1 MNTRCLNFDWLE
13 VYCLEPFSKPR
24 DAEYFASLGLC
35 VQRREY
41 GTPQY
46 REMFVIKENEFPMI
60 EVRRN
65 PYSLKKDGGV
75 FEAESCHIR
84 LSNRA
89 CYLESPIDFLRDFL
103 KKHGFRFQSFSR
115 VDICLDFLTLDDGS
129 SPGDFLQDYA
139 REKYFKHHLSVITP
153 RGVEVTGSDI
163 SGHGCDR
170 QFARFYNSWSWGSP
184 TSAISVK
191 MYDKTLELGEAHDK
205 FYIRDQWISAGL
217 TDTEDNQI
225 MCDIRDTR
233 FHLNMMKKRMLKEH
247 DKQKREAM
255 KMQIR
260 SLQELLRDL
269 LNKVKHVW
277 RLEFSIKSDIK
288 GFVRGDVHDTKKDG
302 TVTMYPLDFHTLESR
317 ERCLLLFH
325 SLAKKYFWF
334 KVPSLTRN
342 GQPQRK
348 DRCKDYWPITYN
360 GNDLYKPV
368 RLTAEKEPT
377 RMDKIISNKLRQII
391 ELAADRGG
399 YEPEFLRSV
408 ERLLQYFSYTYRLHE
423 LERSHNVLIL
433 ECSRKL
439 NVDFEKLN
447 NQGYALVDALEELRR
462 ECIYA
467 QASVEN
473 YSDKCEDF

>member
-1 MNTRCLNFDWLE
+1 MKQRCINFDWLE

-24 DAEYFASLGLC
+24 DADYFASLGFC

-46 REMFVIKENEFPMI
+46 REMFIIKENEFPMI
-60 EVRRN
+60 EIRRN

-75 FEAESCHIR
+75 FEPESCHLR

-89 CYLESPIDFLRDFL
+89 CYLEKPIDYLRSFLHE
-103 KKHGFRFQSFSR
+103 HGFTFQSFAR
-115 VDICLDFLTLDDGS
+115 VDICLDFLKLDDGS

-153 RGVEVTGSDI
+153 RGVEVVGSNI
-163 SGHGCDR
+163 SGHGRDR

-217 TDTEDNQI
+217 TTTEDNQL
-225 MCDIRDTR
+225 MCEIRDTR
-233 FHLNMMKKRMLKEH
+233 FHLNMTKKRMAKEH
-247 DKQKREAM
+247 DKQKRET
-255 KMQIR
+255 
-260 SLQELLRDL
+260 LRDL
-269 LNKVKHVW
+269 LKSHQEQLRNLLAKVKHIW

-288 GFVRGDVHDTKKDG
+288 GFVRGDVNDTKKDG

-334 KVPSLTRN
+334 KIPSRTRN
-342 GQPQRK
+342 GTPQRK
-348 DRCKDYWPITYN
+348 DRCEDYWPISYD
-360 GNDLYKPV
+360 GSELYKPV
-368 RLTAEKEPT
+368 RLSMQKEPT
-377 RMDKIISNKLRQII
+377 RMDKIISNKLRLII
-391 ELAADRGG
+391 ELAAERGG
-399 YEPEFLRSV
+399 YNPEFLRSV

-423 LERSHNVLIL
+423 LERSHNELIL
-433 ECSRKL
+433 ECSRRL
-439 NVDFEKLN
+439 NIDFEKLN
-447 NQGYALVDALEELRR
+447 GQGHKMINALEELRR
-462 ECIYA
+462 ECLYMQVSIE
-467 QASVEN
+467 QFSE
-473 YSDKCEDF
+473 KCEDF